1 MDLFSQSNNSHYGVP
16 LSEILRPKTLA
27 DFLLTAG
34 ATLNRIPIQ
43 TWIQKDFLP
52 NLILWGPPG
61 TGKTTFVRLL
71 EKETKYTF
79 LLKNATDLSTKEMK
93 AIGDEALER
102 KRLYQ
107 KKTVLFIDEIHRLN
121 KGQQDTLLPHTE
133 AGHFTLIGA
142 TTENPNYELNRAL
155 LSRSRIVTF
164 TKPAKELLASLYI
177 KASQQLKADP
187 DQFLSMDA
195 LQFVTDIC
203 DGDVRRFYNLIET
216 LFYSGVTKQTPMSD
230 LEILLEKK
238 YISYDKKGS
247 SHYDT
252 ISAFIKSIR
261 GSDTNAALLY
271 MVKMLEAGEDPVFI
285 ARRLVILASEDIGNA
300 EPRALQIAINGLH
313 AVELVGMP
321 EAEIVLSQVVTF
333 LSSCPKSNRSYVAL
347 HAARAFFQKH
357 SDFEIPDHLRSG
369 NIPNV
374 TKNYKYPHD
383 FPKSWVA
390 QSYLPEDLKI
400 ETDFYQ
406 PNEYGQEKNLKD
418 FIIWLKKDNSTNN

>member
-1 MDLFSQSNNSHYGVP
+1 MDLFNHSNDNQLGVP
-16 LSEILRPKTLA
+16 LSEILRPKTLT
-27 DFLLTAG
+27 DFMKTAG
-34 ATLNRIPIQ
+34 STLTRLPIQ
-43 TWIQKDFLP
+43 TWLQKDFLP

-71 EKETKYTF
+71 EKETHYTF

-93 AIGDEALER
+93 TIGDEALER

-133 AGHFTLIGA
+133 AGHFILIGA

-155 LSRSRIVTF
+155 LSRSRIITF
-164 TKPAKELLASLYI
+164 TKPEKDVLKSLYI
-177 KASQQLKADP
+177 KACQQLKVDCHH
-187 DQFLSMDA
+187 FLSDQA
-195 LQFVTDIC
+195 LQFVTEIS

-216 LFYSGVTKQTPMSD
+216 LFYSNVTDQSPMSE
-230 LEILLEKK
+230 LETLLERK
-238 YISYDKKGS
+238 YVAYDKKGS
-247 SHYDT
+247 EHYDT

-271 MVKMLEAGEDPVFI
+271 MVKMLDAGEDPVFV
-285 ARRLVILASEDIGNA
+285 ARRLVILASEDVGNA
-300 EPRALQIAINGLH
+300 EPRALTLAINGLQ

-321 EAEIVLSQVVTF
+321 EAEIVLAQVVTF
-333 LSSCPKSNRSYVAL
+333 LSGCPKSNRSYKAL

-357 SDFEIPDHLRSG
+357 SDFEVPDHLRSG
-369 NIPNV
+369 NIPGV

-390 QSYLPEDLKI
+390 QDYLPSDLKI
-400 ETDFYQ
+400 AEDFYQ
-406 PNEYGQEKNLKD
+406 PSDHGQEKNLKD
-418 FIIWLKKDNSTNN
+418 FMAWLRGNTSAR

>member
-1 MDLFSQSNNSHYGVP
+1 MDLFSQPNDNPFGVP
-16 LSEILRPKTLA
+16 LAEILRPKSLA
-27 DFLLTAG
+27 DFLKTAG
-34 ATLNRIPIQ
+34 TTLNRIPIQ

-133 AGHFTLIGA
+133 AGHFILIGA

-164 TKPAKELLASLYI
+164 VKPPKELLASLYI

-187 DQFLSMDA
+187 ENFLSDDA
-195 LQFVTDIC
+195 LQFITEIS

-216 LFYSGVTKQTPMSD
+216 LFYSGVNKQTPMSD
-230 LEILLEKK
+230 LEVLLEKK
-238 YISYDKKGS
+238 YIGYDKKGS
-247 SHYDT
+247 EHYDT
-252 ISAFIKSIR
+252 ISAFIKSVR
-261 GSDTNAALLY
+261 GSDSNAALLY
-271 MVKMLEAGEDPVFI
+271 MVKMLDAGEDPVFI

-300 EPRALQIAINGLH
+300 EPRGLTIAINGLH

-321 EAEIVLSQVVTF
+321 EAEIVLAQVVTF
-333 LSSCPKSNRSYVAL
+333 LASCPKSNRSYKAL
-347 HAARAFFQKH
+347 HTARDFFKRH
-357 SDFEIPDHLRSG
+357 SDFEVPDHLRSG
-369 NIPNV
+369 NIPNI

-383 FPKSWVA
+383 FPKSWIA
-390 QSYLPEDLKI
+390 QDYLPSDLKI
-400 ETDFYQ
+400 TEDFYQ
-406 PNEYGQEKNLKD
+406 PNDYGQEKNLKD
-418 FIIWLKKDNSTNN
+418 FITWLKK

>member
-1 MDLFSQSNNSHYGVP
+1 MDLFNHSNDSQLGVP
-16 LSEILRPKTLA
+16 LSEILRPKSLA
-27 DFLLTAG
+27 DFMKTAG
-34 ATLNRIPIQ
+34 STLTRLPIQ
-43 TWIQKDFLP
+43 TWLQKDFLP

-133 AGHFTLIGA
+133 AGHFILIGA

-155 LSRSRIVTF
+155 LSRSRIITF
-164 TKPAKELLASLYI
+164 TKPEKEILKSLYI
-177 KASQQLKADP
+177 RACTQLKADC
-187 DQFLSMDA
+187 DHFLNDTA
-195 LQFVTDIC
+195 LQFVIDIS

-216 LFYSGVTKQTPMSD
+216 LFFSNVTEATPMSD
-230 LEILLEKK
+230 LEVLLEKK
-238 YISYDKKGS
+238 YIAYDKKGS
-247 SHYDT
+247 EHYDT

-261 GSDTNAALLY
+261 GSDANAALLY
-271 MVKMLEAGEDPVFI
+271 MVKMLDAGEDPVFV
-285 ARRLVILASEDIGNA
+285 ARRLVILASEDVGNA
-300 EPRALQIAINGLH
+300 EPRALTLAINGLQ

-321 EAEIVLSQVVTF
+321 EAEIVLAQVVTF
-333 LSSCPKSNRSYVAL
+333 LASCPKSNRSYKAL
-347 HAARAFFQKH
+347 HAARAFFQRH
-357 SDFEIPDHLRSG
+357 SDFEVPDHLRSG
-369 NIPNV
+369 NIPDV

-383 FPKSWVA
+383 YPKSWVA
-390 QSYLPEDLKI
+390 QDYLPLELNI
-400 ETDFYQ
+400 SEDFYQ
-406 PNEYGQEKNLKD
+406 PNDFGQEKNLRE
-418 FIIWLKKDNSTNN
+418 FIIWLKGSTSSR

>member
-1 MDLFSQSNNSHYGVP
+1 MDLFTQSNDNHFGVP
-16 LSEILRPKTLA
+16 LSETLRPKTLA
-27 DFLLTAG
+27 DFLKTAG
-34 ATLNRIPIQ
+34 PTLTRLPFQI
-43 TWIQKDFLP
+43 WIQKDFLP

-71 EKETKYTF
+71 EKETKYSF
-79 LLKNATDLSTKEMK
+79 LLRNATDISTKEMK
-93 AIGDEALER
+93 TIGEEALDR

-164 TKPAKELLASLYI
+164 SKPGNDVLQSLYVR
-177 KASQQLKADP
+177 ACQQLKADC
-187 DQFLSMDA
+187 DNFLSQEA
-195 LQFVTDIC
+195 LQFVTNIS

-216 LFYSGVTKQTPMSD
+216 LFYSNVNLESKMSD
-230 LEILLEKK
+230 LETLLEKK
-238 YISYDKKGS
+238 YIAYDKKGS
-247 SHYDT
+247 EHYDT
-252 ISAFIKSIR
+252 ISAFIKSVR
-261 GSDTNAALLY
+261 GSDSNAALLY
-271 MVKMLEAGEDPVFI
+271 LVKMLDAGEDPVFI

-300 EPRALQIAINGLH
+300 EPRALTIAINGLQ

-333 LSSCPKSNRSYVAL
+333 LSSCPKSNRSYTAL

-357 SDFEIPDHLRSG
+357 SDFPVPDHLRSG
-369 NIPNV
+369 NIPDV
-374 TKNYKYPHD
+374 TKDYKYPHD
-383 FPKSWVA
+383 FPKSWVD
-390 QSYLPEDLKI
+390 QNYLPKDLKI
-400 ETDFYQ
+400 DEDFYQ
-406 PNEYGQEKNLKD
+406 PNEFGQEKNIRD
-418 FIIWLKKDNSTNN
+418 FLNWLKK

>member
-1 MDLFSQSNNSHYGVP
+1 MDLFSHGNNPQLGVP
-16 LSEILRPKTLA
+16 LAETLRPKTLA
-27 DFLLTAG
+27 EFMTTAG
-34 ATLNRIPIQ
+34 PTLKRLPIS
-43 TWIQKDFLP
+43 TWLQKDFLP

-71 EKETKYTF
+71 ESETKWAF

-93 AIGDEALER
+93 AIGDEGLER
-102 KRLYQ
+102 KRIYQ

-133 AGHFTLIGA
+133 AGHFILLGA

-164 TKPAKELLASLYI
+164 TKPEKEILSSLYY
-177 KASQQLKADP
+177 KACQQLKADA
-187 DQFLSMDA
+187 DQFLSSEA
-195 LQFVTDIC
+195 LQFVTEVS
-203 DGDVRRFYNLIET
+203 DGDVRRFYNLIEI
-216 LFYSGVTKQTPMSD
+216 LFYSNVKKDTPMSE
-230 LEILLEKK
+230 LETLLEKK
-238 YISYDKKGS
+238 YIGYDKKGS
-247 SHYDT
+247 VHYDT

-271 MVKMLEAGEDPVFI
+271 LVKMLDAGEDPVFV

-300 EPRALQIAINGLH
+300 EPRALTLAINGLQ

-321 EAEIVLSQVVTF
+321 EAEIVLAHVVTF
-333 LSSCPKSNRSYVAL
+333 LASCPKSNRSYKAL
-347 HAARAFFQKH
+347 HAARAFFKLH

-369 NIPNV
+369 NIPDV

-390 QSYLPEDLKI
+390 QDYLPKDLTI
-400 ETDFYQ
+400 SNDFYQ
-406 PNEYGQEKNLKD
+406 PNDFGQEKNLRD
-418 FIIWLKKDNSTNN
+418 FIQWLKKTNTEN